1 MQTLRTAT
9 QTLILTGRP
18 PHLGQI
24 LHRLLAAALDPIWRV
39 SQALLQALH
48 FLRPQHHSVWACL
61 RICPSPPVLGLR
73 ISSGTQFSHLKL
85 EEIGWFPTGAL
96 WGDSLSFPLFHHAS
110 TSPPPSQRIFC
121 PTPYLASSGSSL
133 SAQRPSL
140 GWEQSCPQTH

>member
-18 PHLGQI
+18 PTWARSYMDSSLQPWIPSGGC
-24 LHRLLAAALDPIWRV
+24 
-39 SQALLQALH
+39 SQAPLQALH